1 LKTSFYKLPEEEQM
15 STQRIKAIIL
25 QELYITKHSLEV
37 IIDLFY
43 FSVITIIVFGLVS
56 VYLSGTNNPLSAQ
69 YILVGMILWEII
81 RVTQYS
87 ISVGALWNIW
97 SRNLSNMFVAPL
109 TLSEYMLAAMIAGLI
124 KTGIILVIISVIA
137 AFLFRFNILN
147 IGIVNLLLAFVNL
160 TIFAW
165 SVGIIILA
173 VIFRYGQR
181 IQALAWGLVFLFQP
195 LTAAFFPVSVLPEPL
210 RLLAYVFPPTY
221 VFEAARVALINPS
234 VNWNTM
240 GISFAQNII
249 YFLLSLWFFNYMFNK
264 SKDIG
269 QFAKNEG

>member
-1 LKTSFYKLPEEEQM
+1 M
-15 STQRIKAIIL
+15 STQRIKAVIL

-56 VYLSGTNNPLSAQ
+56 VYLAGTNNPLSAQ
-69 YILVGMILWEII
+69 YILMGMILWEAI

-109 TLSEYMLAAMIAGLI
+109 TLSEYMLATMLAGMV
-124 KTGIILVIISVIA
+124 KTGIILVLISTIA
-137 AFLFRFNILN
+137 AFLFGFNILN
-147 IGIVNLLLAFVNL
+147 IGIVNLLLALVNL

-165 SVGIIILA
+165 STGIVILA
-173 VIFRYGQR
+173 VIFRYGTR
-181 IQALAWGLVFLFQP
+181 IQALAWGLVFIFQP
-195 LTAAFFPVSVLPEPL
+195 LTASFFPVSVLPEPL
-210 RLLAYVFPPTY
+210 KTLAYAFPPTY
-221 VFEAARVALINPS
+221 VFESARSALVDISIN
-234 VNWNTM
+234 WQYA
-240 GISFAQNII
+240 GIAFLQNLI
-249 YFLLSLWFFNYMFNK
+249 YFILSLLFFNFMFNK

>member
-1 LKTSFYKLPEEEQM
+1 M
-15 STQRIKAIIL
+15 STRRIKAIIL
-25 QELYITKHSLEV
+25 QELYITKNSLEI

-43 FSVITIIVFGLVS
+43 FSIITIIVFGLVS
-56 VYLSGTNNPLSAQ
+56 MYLTGTNNPLSAQ

-81 RVTQYS
+81 RITQYS

-97 SRNLSNMFVAPL
+97 SRNLSNMFVTPL
-109 TLSEYMLAAMIAGLI
+109 TLSEYLLATMIAGMI
-124 KTGIILVIISVIA
+124 KTGIILVLISVIA
-137 AFLFRFNILN
+137 AFLFKFNILN
-147 IGIVNLLLAFVNL
+147 IGTVNLLLALINL

-173 VIFRYGQR
+173 IIFRYGQR

-195 LTAAFFPVSVLPEPL
+195 LCAAFFPVSVLPEPL
-210 RLLAYVFPPTY
+210 RNLAYVFPPTY
-221 VFEAARVALINPS
+221 VFEAARLALIDPS
-234 VNWNTM
+234 VNWNAM

-249 YFLLSLWFFNYMFNK
+249 YFLLSLWFFNFMFNK

-269 QFAKNEG
+269 QFARNEG

>member
-1 LKTSFYKLPEEEQM
+1 M